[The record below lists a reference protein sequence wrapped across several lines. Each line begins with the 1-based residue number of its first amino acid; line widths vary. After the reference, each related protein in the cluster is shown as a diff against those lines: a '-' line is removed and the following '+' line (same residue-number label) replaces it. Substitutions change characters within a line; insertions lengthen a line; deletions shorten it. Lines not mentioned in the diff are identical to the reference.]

1 MSDATQPAQ
10 PAPNQSMWLDELS
23 QAAPDP
29 ETPDEGEAPA
39 LEPSELGP
47 EEHYEISDEDSGEP
61 DQEPDEANLAPAIPA
76 PAGLPPEYADTFAQL
91 TPELQSWVSTQEAQR
106 TADYTAKTTEL
117 ANQRKSLEA
126 QQVEVAQQR
135 AQYAQ
140 TLQGMVAQPPTP
152 PSAELAQTDPDQYI
166 VERARYDEQLDTYNK
181 ANAEIAR
188 LTTEAEQQQAEA
200 LKEFRATEDAKLPS
214 LLGITDPARVQATE
228 TELKSYGLAQ
238 GISDS
243 QWNNAAAVEKQI
255 LWKAMQWDKA
265 VKGGKVTKAGA
276 RRPAPKSQKPGPGK
290 APGTGKK
297 SRQDVYEEARAIPQ
311 RRGRLA
317 HIFQHELEN
326 PGE

>member
-1 MSDATQPAQ
+1 MSDATQAGQ
-10 PAPNQSMWLDELS
+10 PAPSTRNMWATELE
-23 QAAPDP
+23 QAPEESAELAPEP
-29 ETPDEGEAPA
+29 LEEAP
-39 LEPSELGP
+39 ED
-47 EEHYEISDEDSGEP
+47 HYEISGEDT
-61 DQEPDEANLAPAIPA
+61 QEPAEEPQEDNLAPAIPA
-76 PAGLPPEYADTFAQL
+76 PAGLPPEYAETFAQL
-91 TPELQSWVSTQEAQR
+91 SPELQSWVTTQEARR

-117 ANQRKSLEA
+117 ANQRKTLEA
-126 QQVEVAQQR
+126 TQADVAQMR

-140 TLQGMVAQPPTP
+140 TLQGLVSQPPTP
-152 PSAELAQTDPDQYI
+152 PPADLAAEDPDRYT
-166 VERARYDEQLDTYNK
+166 VEFARYNEQLSRYS
-181 ANAEIAR
+181 NAQSEIAR
-188 LTTEAEQQQAEA
+188 LTQEAEQQQEA
-200 LKEFRATEDAKLPS
+200 ALREFREAEDAKLPS
-214 LLGITDPARVQATE
+214 LLGITEPAQVQAAQ

-238 GISDS
+238 GISDA

-290 APGTGKK
+290 APGGTRK
-297 SRQDVYEEARAIPQ
+297 SREDVYQEAKAIPQ